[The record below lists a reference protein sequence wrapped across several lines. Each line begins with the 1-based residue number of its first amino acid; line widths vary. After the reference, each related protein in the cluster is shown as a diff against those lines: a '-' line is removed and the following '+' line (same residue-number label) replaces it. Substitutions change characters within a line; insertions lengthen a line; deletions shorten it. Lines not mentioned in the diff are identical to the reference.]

1 MALSF
6 RDRFTMDD
14 FPASSPHILACG
26 GTSLQSAN
34 GVITSETVWNDGAQG
49 GATGGGFSVQFPL
62 PTWQAPI
69 DDKSDARF
77 AGRFGCSLHVGPL
90 LCNH

>member
-1 MALSF
+1 
-6 RDRFTMDD
+6 MDD

-62 PTWQAPI
+62 PTWQAN
-69 DDKSDARF
+69 DKIKPPTGGGQRCVTHWLKLSVVNGGGSSR
-77 AGRFGCSLHVGPL
+77 GK
-90 LCNH
+90 